1 MDLDPP
7 ADVGELNRRAEA
19 WLARYA
25 HAVVHRTTRVAP
37 DVRFRIEQPLLT
49 ELPRVRFDTARREPR
64 RVGRVPMIEWDG
76 VFYSV
81 PPDVVGHIVEARQP
95 VIGGVVEIR
104 FAGRLVAIHRLAAPG
119 SEPQWLPEHRSAA
132 EAIALGRHGRH
143 LRCVDDDEP
152 VAAAVVE
159 LDLGDGDY
167 EVDTPNLDVFERIGP
182 HPDDPW
188 GRERAADGRTEPG
201 FCGCECF
208 GDGR

>member
-25 HAVVHRTTRVAP
+25 HAVVHRTTKVPP
-37 DVRFRIEQPLLT
+37 DERFRIEQPLLAA
-49 ELPRVRFDTARREPR
+49 LPRVRFDTARREPR

-81 PPDVVGHIVEARQP
+81 PPDVVGQMVEARQP
-95 VIGGVVEIR
+95 VIGDVVEIR
-104 FAGRLVAIHRLAAPG
+104 FAGRLVATHRLAAPG
-119 SEPQWLPEHRSAA
+119 SEPQWLPEHRAAA

-143 LRCVDDDEP
+143 LRPVDEGDSI
-152 VAAAVVE
+152 AAAVVE

-167 EVDTPNLDVFERIGP
+167 DVDTPDLDLFGVIGP
-182 HPDDPW
+182 HPDDSWSPD
-188 GRERAADGRTEPG
+188 RAADGDTGPG
-201 FCGCECF
+201 LFGCECF
-208 GDGR
+208 GGGR